1 MNLEMAKLLK
11 DSGPWGEGFPRPSF
25 EGYFHVCNKKTVGQ
39 KHIRL
44 DLSPMDN
51 RSLIIPAI
59 YFNADLAFWENLE
72 ADQIFCV
79 YELDVNLYRNFES
92 LQLLVRFCKPH

>member
-1 MNLEMAKLLK
+1 MCVIKNRRSKTYSIGSFTNGQLFFNTCYLFKPIWLLGK
-11 DSGPWGEGFPRPSF
+11 
-25 EGYFHVCNKKTVGQ
+25 
-39 KHIRL
+39 
-44 DLSPMDN
+44 
-51 RSLIIPAI
+51 
-59 YFNADLAFWENLE
+59 LE